1 MKKMIPA
8 LLVAIVAFANAHAQ
22 DATQAETFTLQKNA
36 VACLT
41 EDGYKKMLEYAN
53 DDDAQAAAKYLAD
66 LNNGC
71 MVTGS
76 DKTVYVEGADPQFNA
91 VQLRVKGYT
100 GYFWT
105 SMNFVN

>member
-1 MKKMIPA
+1 MKTLITSA
-8 LLVAIVAFANAHAQ
+8 LIVALALAGTAHAQ
-22 DATQAETFTLQKNA
+22 DKAQTFTLHKSS
-36 VACLT
+36 VVCLT
-41 EDGYKKMLEYAN
+41 EDGYKQMLEYAN
-53 DDDAQAAAKYLAD
+53 DDDALAAQKYLND

-71 MVTGS
+71 MITS
-76 DKTVYVEGADPQFNA
+76 AAKTVYVEGADPQFNA